1 MARTQCSVGPE
12 LRHNSLNFLATW
24 IPYVR
29 HFYFPGAIALI
40 LLAACTPKSPPPA
53 EQNAAKAPISG
64 DAAFGTLEH
73 EYVVYFMQRFPV
85 VATYLGGSEFD
96 RSLSGIDA
104 KLRDYSAAA
113 LTEEGAALA
122 QFKQRFTALDDATL
136 SPRRR
141 IDRSVALAQ
150 IEFLLREYS
159 TRRYQQRSVDSY
171 MDEPFRGV
179 DWQIQGM
186 TSTGTNTYGTTE
198 EWQRLIERVRAV
210 PAYLTVAKAQL
221 DAGIEAKNTADWR
234 MLLKSGLEVPIA
246 DAEYFAKT
254 LPGLAEQDIT
264 GADRDRLLGDIRT
277 TGKAASDA
285 YLGFRDYVS
294 KTFFDNPKK
303 DDASGL
309 KSEFRTDRFAMG
321 TDEYNWALR
330 NNLRLSDTADQLY
343 EASWPIVE
351 QARAEMVTLAKQIA
365 GTHQWKVAADGH
377 DAVAIA
383 FDKLSGEAP
392 KTDAQMVQ
400 NYVDV
405 GRRLVDYARR
415 TGLFAVPD
423 DYKLDVTVTPPP
435 LRSGVDGAAYYPAPP
450 FKSTGVGRFYVT
462 PTGDNVEELKQQHNR
477 YAIADLAAHEGFP
490 GHDWHYKVMS
500 QYRDQ
505 ISPVRWLTPG
515 AVEDSSSMWED
526 SMAAEGWALYA
537 EGLVAEPQ
545 QAAPEGFYLPE
556 ERLYQMKGLLYR
568 NLRVRIDTGL
578 HTGKLGFDDAV
589 TLFSEV
595 VDFMPGSCSDAK
607 ALRAVAKRASCKS
620 AQAAVNRYS
629 RWPTQAITYRI
640 GKDQIVALRTRAQKE
655 LGDKFSEQRFHLE
668 FMKQGTIAG
677 GYFGDELIAALKAAN

>member
-1 MARTQCSVGPE
+1 MRNLYLPGVAALSLLCACSPESPSTQES
-12 LRHNSLNFLATW
+12 
-24 IPYVR
+24 
-29 HFYFPGAIALI
+29 
-40 LLAACTPKSPPPA
+40 AA
-53 EQNAAKAPISG
+53 NAQPSADS
-64 DAAFGTLEH
+64 AFATLEH

-85 VATYLGGSEFD
+85 VATYLGGAAFD
-96 RSLSGIDA
+96 PALAGVDA

-113 LTEEGAALA
+113 LTEEDAALT
-122 QFKQRFTALDDATL
+122 QFKQRFAALDDASL

-141 IDRSVALAQ
+141 IDKSVALAQ
-150 IEFLLREYS
+150 IEFLLHEHSVRH
-159 TRRYQQRSVDSY
+159 YQQRSVDSY

-186 TSTGTNTYGTTE
+186 TSTGTDKYGTTE
-198 EWQRLIERVRAV
+198 EWQRVIERVRAV
-210 PAYLTVAKAQL
+210 PGYLQTAKTQL
-221 DAGIEAKNTADWR
+221 TAGIEAKNTADWR
-234 MLLKSGLEVPIA
+234 MLIKSGIEIPVA

-254 LPGLAEQDIT
+254 LPGIAEQDIT
-264 GADRDRLLGDIRT
+264 GAERDRLLGEIRT
-277 TGKAASDA
+277 AGKVASDA
-285 YLGFRDYVS
+285 YLGFRDYIAQ
-294 KTFFDNPKK
+294 TFFDNPKK
-303 DDASGL
+303 TDASAL
-309 KSEFRTDRFAMG
+309 KPEFRGDRYAMG
-321 TDEYNWALR
+321 EDEYNWALR
-330 NNLRLSDTADQLY
+330 NNLRLTDTAGQLY

-351 QARAEMVTLAKQIA
+351 RTRSEMVTLAKQIA
-365 GTHQWKVAADGH
+365 AAKDWKIAEDGH
-377 DAVAIA
+377 DAVAIV

-392 KTDAQMVQ
+392 KTDAQMIQ

-415 TGLFAVPD
+415 TGLFEVPD

-435 LRSGVDGAAYYPAPP
+435 LRSGIDGAAYYPAPP

-462 PTGDNVEELKQQHNR
+462 PTGDNVEALKQEHNR

-545 QAAPEGFYLPE
+545 RGAPEGFYLPE
-556 ERLYQMKGLLYR
+556 ERLYQLKGLLYR

-578 HTGKLGFDDAV
+578 HTGKLGYDEAV

-595 VDFMPGSCSDAK
+595 VDFLPGSCSDAK
-607 ALRAVAKRASCKS
+607 ALRKPAKRASCSS
-620 AQAAVNRYS
+620 AEAAVNRYS

-640 GKDQIVALRTRAQKE
+640 GKDQILALRARAQKE
-655 LGDKFSEQRFHLE
+655 LGERFSEQRFHLE
-668 FMKQGTIAG
+668 FMKQGTIAA
-677 GYFGDELIAALKAAN
+677 GYFGDELIATLKTAQ

>member
-1 MARTQCSVGPE
+1 MRNLYLPGVAALSLLCACSPESPSTQES
-12 LRHNSLNFLATW
+12 
-24 IPYVR
+24 
-29 HFYFPGAIALI
+29 
-40 LLAACTPKSPPPA
+40 AA
-53 EQNAAKAPISG
+53 NAQPSADS
-64 DAAFGTLEH
+64 AFATLEH

-85 VATYLGGSEFD
+85 VATYLGGAAFD
-96 RSLSGIDA
+96 PALAGVDA

-113 LTEEGAALA
+113 LTEEDAALT
-122 QFKQRFTALDDATL
+122 QFKQRFAALDDASL

-141 IDRSVALAQ
+141 IDKSVALAQ
-150 IEFLLREYS
+150 IEFLLHEHSVRH
-159 TRRYQQRSVDSY
+159 YQQRSVDSY

-186 TSTGTNTYGTTE
+186 ASTGTDKYGTTE
-198 EWQRLIERVRAV
+198 EWQRVIERVRAV
-210 PAYLTVAKAQL
+210 PGYLQTAKTQL
-221 DAGIEAKNTADWR
+221 TAGIEAKNTADWR
-234 MLLKSGLEVPIA
+234 MLIKSGIEIPVA

-254 LPGLAEQDIT
+254 LPGIAEQDIT
-264 GADRDRLLGDIRT
+264 GAERDRLLGEIRT
-277 TGKAASDA
+277 AGKVASDA
-285 YLGFRDYVS
+285 YLGFRDYIAQ
-294 KTFFDNPKK
+294 TFFDNPKK
-303 DDASGL
+303 TDASAL
-309 KSEFRTDRFAMG
+309 KPEFRGDRYAMG
-321 TDEYNWALR
+321 EDEYNWALR
-330 NNLRLSDTADQLY
+330 NNLRLTDTAGQLY

-351 QARAEMVTLAKQIA
+351 RTRSEMVTLAKQIA
-365 GTHQWKVAADGH
+365 AAKDWKIAEDGH
-377 DAVAIA
+377 DAVAIV

-392 KTDAQMVQ
+392 KTDAQMIQ

-415 TGLFAVPD
+415 TGLFEVPD

-435 LRSGVDGAAYYPAPP
+435 LRSGIDGAAYYPAPP

-462 PTGDNVEELKQQHNR
+462 PTGDNVEALKQEHNR

-545 QAAPEGFYLPE
+545 RGAPEGFYLPE
-556 ERLYQMKGLLYR
+556 ERLYQLKGLLYR

-578 HTGKLGFDDAV
+578 HTGKLGYDEAV

-595 VDFMPGSCSDAK
+595 VDFLPGSCSDAK
-607 ALRAVAKRASCKS
+607 ALRKPAKRASCSS
-620 AQAAVNRYS
+620 AEAAVNRYS

-640 GKDQIVALRTRAQKE
+640 GKDQILALRARAQKE
-655 LGDKFSEQRFHLE
+655 LGERFSEQRFHLE
-668 FMKQGTIAG
+668 FMKQGTIAA
-677 GYFGDELIAALKAAN
+677 GYFGDELIATLKTGQ

>member
-1 MARTQCSVGPE
+1 
-12 LRHNSLNFLATW
+12 
-24 IPYVR
+24 VR
-29 HFYFPGAIALI
+29 HLY
-40 LLAACTPKSPPPA
+40 LLGVAAAVVLCACSPKSPEPA
-53 EQNAAKAPISG
+53 QSAANAQPSG
-64 DAAFGTLEH
+64 DAAFATLEH

-96 RSLSGIDA
+96 PALPGIDA

-113 LTEEGAALA
+113 LTAEDAALT
-122 QFKQRFTALDDATL
+122 QFKQRFTALDDASL
-136 SPRRR
+136 SARRR
-141 IDRSVALAQ
+141 IDRSVAVAQ
-150 IEFLLREYS
+150 IEFLLRQHS
-159 TRRYQQRSVDSY
+159 VRKYQQRSVDSY

-186 TSTGTNTYGTTE
+186 TSTGDNTYGTTE
-198 EWQRLIERVRAV
+198 EWRRVIDRVRAV
-210 PAYLTVAKAQL
+210 PAYLDAAKAQL
-221 DAGIEAKNTADWR
+221 NAGIDAKNTPDWR
-234 MLLKSGLEVPIA
+234 MLIKSGIEIPVA

-264 GADRDRLLGDIRT
+264 GADKERLQAEVRT
-277 TGKAASDA
+277 AGKAASDA
-285 YLGFRDYVS
+285 YLAFRDYVAT
-294 KTFFDNPKK
+294 TFFDNPKK
-303 DDASGL
+303 SDPSGL
-309 KSEFRTDRFAMG
+309 KAAFREDRFAMG
-321 TDEYNWALR
+321 SDEYNWALR
-330 NNLRLSDTADQLY
+330 NNLRLTDTADQLY
-343 EASWPIVE
+343 DASWPIVE
-351 QARAEMVTLAKQIA
+351 KTRDDMVALAKQIA
-365 GTHQWKVAADGH
+365 AAHEWKVADDGH
-377 DAVAIA
+377 DAVAIV

-392 KTDAQMVQ
+392 KTDAQMIQ

-435 LRSGVDGAAYYPAPP
+435 LRSGIDGAAYYPAPP

-462 PTGDNVEELKQQHNR
+462 PTGDDVEALKQGHNR

-490 GHDWHYKVMS
+490 GHDWDYKVMA

-545 QAAPEGFYLPE
+545 QGAPEGFYLPE
-556 ERLYQMKGLLYR
+556 ERLYQLKGLLYR

-607 ALRAVAKRASCKS
+607 LLKQAAKRTSCS
-620 AQAAVNRYS
+620 GAQSAVNRYS

-640 GKDQIVALRTRAQKE
+640 GKDQIVALRERARQE

-668 FMKQGTIAG
+668 FMKQGTIAA
-677 GYFGDELIAALKAAN
+677 GYFGDELVGVLKAASP

>member
-1 MARTQCSVGPE
+1 M
-12 LRHNSLNFLATW
+12 RHL
-24 IPYVR
+24 
-29 HFYFPGAIALI
+29 YFPGIVALA
-40 LLAACTPKSPPPA
+40 LLSACSPKSPDPA
-53 EQNAAKAPISG
+53 PAAQNAAKPSG
-64 DAAFGTLEH
+64 DSAFATLEH

-96 RSLSGIDA
+96 PALSGIDA

-113 LTEEGAALA
+113 LTQEDAALA
-122 QFKQRFTALDDATL
+122 QFKQRFAALDDAGL

-150 IEFLLREYS
+150 IEFLLRQHS
-159 TRRYQQRSVDSY
+159 VRRYQQRSVDSY

-186 TSTGTNTYGTTE
+186 TSTGENTYGTAE
-198 EWQRLIERVRAV
+198 EWQRVIDRTRAV
-210 PAYLTVAKAQL
+210 PAYLETAKAQL
-221 DAGIEAKNTADWR
+221 DAGVAAKNTADWR
-234 MLLKSGLEVPIA
+234 MLIKTGLEIPVA

-254 LPGLAEQDIT
+254 LPGIAEQDVT
-264 GADRDRLLGDIRT
+264 GADRERLLGDIRAA
-277 TGKAASDA
+277 GKAASDA
-285 YLGFRDYVS
+285 YLGFRDYIA
-294 KTFFDNPKK
+294 KTFFENPKK
-303 DDASGL
+303 TDASAL
-309 KSEFRTDRFAMG
+309 KPAFREDRYAMG
-321 TDEYNWALR
+321 EEEYNWALR

-351 QARAEMVTLAKQIA
+351 HTRTDMVALAKQIA
-365 GTHQWKVAADGH
+365 AAHDWKVADDGH
-377 DAVAIA
+377 DAVAIV

-392 KTDAQMVQ
+392 KTDAQMIQ

-435 LRSGVDGAAYYPAPP
+435 LRSGIDGAAYYPAPP
-450 FKSTGVGRFYVT
+450 FKATGVGRFYVT
-462 PTGDNVEELKQQHNR
+462 PTGDDVEALKQEHNR

-545 QAAPEGFYLPE
+545 QGAPEGFYLPE
-556 ERLYQMKGLLYR
+556 ERLYQLKGLLYR
-568 NLRVRIDTGL
+568 DLRVRIDTGL

-595 VDFMPGSCSDAK
+595 VDFLPGSCSDAK
-607 ALRAVAKRASCKS
+607 ALRLPPKRASCVS
-620 AQAAVNRYS
+620 ALAAVNRYS

-640 GKDQIVALRTRAQKE
+640 GKDQILALRSRAREE
-655 LGDKFSEQRFHLE
+655 LGEKFSEQRFHLE
-668 FMKQGTIAG
+668 FMKQGTIAA
-677 GYFGDELIAALKAAN
+677 GYFGDDVIAALKADEKVTGTRP

>member
-1 MARTQCSVGPE
+1 MPGVAALSLLCACSPESPSTQESAV
-12 LRHNSLNFLATW
+12 
-24 IPYVR
+24 
-29 HFYFPGAIALI
+29 
-40 LLAACTPKSPPPA
+40 
-53 EQNAAKAPISG
+53 NAQPSADS
-64 DAAFGTLEH
+64 AFATLEH

-85 VATYLGGSEFD
+85 VATYLGGAAFD
-96 RSLSGIDA
+96 PALAGVDA

-113 LTEEGAALA
+113 LTEEDAALT
-122 QFKQRFTALDDATL
+122 QFKQRFAALDDASL

-141 IDRSVALAQ
+141 IDKSVALAQ
-150 IEFLLREYS
+150 IEFLLHEHSVRH
-159 TRRYQQRSVDSY
+159 YQQRSVDSY

-186 TSTGTNTYGTTE
+186 TSTGTDKYGTTE
-198 EWQRLIERVRAV
+198 EWQRVIERVRAV
-210 PAYLTVAKAQL
+210 PGYLQTAKTQL
-221 DAGIEAKNTADWR
+221 TAGIEAKNTADWR
-234 MLLKSGLEVPIA
+234 MLIKSGIEIPVA

-254 LPGLAEQDIT
+254 LPGIAEQDIT
-264 GADRDRLLGDIRT
+264 GAERDRLLGEIRT
-277 TGKAASDA
+277 AGKVASDA
-285 YLGFRDYVS
+285 YLGFRDYIAQ
-294 KTFFDNPKK
+294 TFFDNPKK
-303 DDASGL
+303 TDASAL
-309 KSEFRTDRFAMG
+309 KPEFRGDRYAMG
-321 TDEYNWALR
+321 EDEYNWALR
-330 NNLRLSDTADQLY
+330 NNLRLTDTAGQLY

-351 QARAEMVTLAKQIA
+351 RTRSEMVTLAKQIA
-365 GTHQWKVAADGH
+365 AAKDWKIAEDGH
-377 DAVAIA
+377 DAVAIV

-392 KTDAQMVQ
+392 KTDAQMIQ

-415 TGLFAVPD
+415 TGLFEVPD

-435 LRSGVDGAAYYPAPP
+435 LRSGIDGAAYYPAPP

-462 PTGDNVEELKQQHNR
+462 PTGDNVEALKQEHNR

-545 QAAPEGFYLPE
+545 RGAPEGFYLPE
-556 ERLYQMKGLLYR
+556 ERLYQLKGLLYR

-578 HTGKLGFDDAV
+578 HTGKLGYDEAV

-595 VDFMPGSCSDAK
+595 VDFLPGSCSDAK
-607 ALRAVAKRASCKS
+607 ALRKPAKRASCSS
-620 AQAAVNRYS
+620 AEAAVNRYS

-640 GKDQIVALRTRAQKE
+640 GKDQILALRARAQKE
-655 LGDKFSEQRFHLE
+655 LGERFSEQRFHLE
-668 FMKQGTIAG
+668 FMKQGTIAA
-677 GYFGDELIAALKAAN
+677 GYFGDELIATLKTAQ